1 MLRATDRYRGRDSVS
16 TPALI
21 MVLLSGVAH
30 VGWNFLMT
38 RTGDHEAFVW
48 WMQVVMAVL
57 FAPLAFVILL
67 AQPPSPTGW
76 LFVLGTSLIHAV
88 YFICLA
94 RGYAKGEL
102 SQVYPIAR
110 GTGPALVP
118 ILGVLLLG
126 ESVSPPAV
134 AGIMAIVAGVF
145 VVYWSGRMAQMLT
158 RPWRIFREPGGLYAV
173 ATGLCIAAYSIWD
186 KVGVG
191 HVAPLLYMHLMAL
204 GTGILLAP
212 YIFYQ
217 QGTGALISAWRTD
230 LRAIVVAA
238 VLTFLAYGLV
248 LSALQ
253 LAQVSY
259 VWPAREVGIVLA
271 VLLGAFVLGEP
282 FGRGRLLGSSLI
294 VGGIALIAIS
304 P

>member
-1 MLRATDRYRGRDSVS
+1 MS

-30 VGWNFLMT
+30 VGWNYLMT
-38 RTGDHEAFVW
+38 RAGNHEAFVW
-48 WMQVVMAVL
+48 WMQVAMAVL
-57 FAPLAFVILL
+57 FAPLALL
-67 AQPPSPTGW
+67 LFLTDPISPQGW
-76 LFVLGTSLIHAV
+76 LFVFGTSLIHTF
-88 YFICLA
+88 YFLFLA
-94 RGYAKGEL
+94 RGYAGGEL

-134 AGIMAIVAGVF
+134 AGIVAIVAGVF
-145 VVYWSGRMAQMLT
+145 FVYWTGRMAKLLT
-158 RPWRIFREPGGLYAV
+158 EPLRFLQEPGARYAI
-173 ATGLCIAAYSIWD
+173 ATGICIAAYSIWD

-191 HVAPLLYMHLMAL
+191 FVAPFLYMHLMSL
-204 GTGILLAP
+204 GVAVMLSP
-212 YIFYQ
+212 YIVRRH
-217 QGTGALISAWRTD
+217 GIPALRAAARTGA
-230 LRAIVVAA
+230 RAILTAA
-238 VLTFLAYGLV
+238 ALTFLAYGLV

-259 VWPAREVGIVLA
+259 VWPAREIGIVLA
-271 VLLGAFVLGEP
+271 VLLGSLVLREP
-282 FGRGRLLGSSLI
+282 FGRGRLLGSCLI
-294 VGGIALIAIS
+294 VLGIGVIALF